1 MKYKRNVSGIV
12 FRENCTY
19 IYDTINDYVFGC
31 FLESDLPFTCR
42 LPLTLFSLQVLR
54 KYCTP
59 VNNFMI
65 SVTTKR
71 VLYSVKLLTFN

>member
-42 LPLTLFSLQVLR
+42 LPLTLFSLPVLR
-54 KYCTP
+54 K
-59 VNNFMI
+59 
-65 SVTTKR
+65 
-71 VLYSVKLLTFN
+71 